1 MPGRAES
8 EGEGEKRGFLLS
20 LLTREEK
27 GATWTKLLSLQ
38 IFPRNM
44 NIDET
49 GLPSTGGWIWKAEAA
64 GSLRSLSG
72 PLDHPEGQMEPL
84 KELFKIIGK

>member
-8 EGEGEKRGFLLS
+8 EGEGEKQGFLLS

-44 NIDET
+44 NVDET
-49 GLPSTGGWIWKAEAA
+49 GLLSTGGWIWKAEAA
-64 GSLRSLSG
+64 DSPCLIYGVPVKGGDPWLSI
-72 PLDHPEGQMEPL
+72 LC
-84 KELFKIIGK
+84 ELSPAA